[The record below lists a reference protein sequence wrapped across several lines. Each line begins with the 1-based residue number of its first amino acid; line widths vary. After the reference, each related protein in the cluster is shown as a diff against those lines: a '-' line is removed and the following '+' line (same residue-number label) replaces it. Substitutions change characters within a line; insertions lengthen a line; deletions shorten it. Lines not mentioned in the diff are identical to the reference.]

1 MATDQGVGSSNLLTH
16 GRDSCIGRTSE
27 GHLIA
32 GVLFS
37 IYIRKCD
44 TAASKSIAA
53 DLEDFFAESE
63 EKEVCT
69 MKMVTINMKQMKS
82 EQEVYDFLKKELEFP
97 EDFEGSVD
105 ELYAELLAMEENT
118 CVEIVRAENDFPLAG
133 FVKEMEGVME
143 RAAQTVEF
151 KEDRMYAVFADYEY
165 IQKTA
170 W

>member
-1 MATDQGVGSSNLLTH
+1 
-16 GRDSCIGRTSE
+16 
-27 GHLIA
+27 
-32 GVLFS
+32 
-37 IYIRKCD
+37 
-44 TAASKSIAA
+44 
-53 DLEDFFAESE
+53 
-63 EKEVCT
+63 

-133 FVKEMEGVME
+133 FVKEMESVME